1 MTPSQSWT
9 PSRIYNLYRIT
20 IATVLLTLFYV
31 SEQRLIGQY
40 MPALFEATVSGYLLL
55 TLVSSAMDYSERLR
69 KPGFTQPLALVIDVL
84 VLGLVVHANGGL
96 EGGLAVL
103 LLVNVAAGNILLR
116 GRMGFLIAALATLTV
131 MFEQFYFATQTGDK
145 DPFQLTEAGLLGI
158 AFFMVSLIIQQIAER
173 LERSESIAASQRVA
187 IERLEALNR
196 QIVARMRTGVMV
208 FNNEHR
214 ILQSNPSADS
224 FFATP
229 MVGQHL
235 PAALVERHQR
245 WRQAPHMTQSPL
257 RVSRQSPQVSARF
270 ADLDTGH
277 EDLTLVFLE
286 DTARVAQEAQQ
297 MNLAS
302 LGRLSATLAH
312 EIRNPLSAISH
323 ATELLDEDMEKPED
337 SHLLGIIRNHVKR
350 VNGIISDVLDLSR
363 RPRSQAA
370 RFDVAPVL
378 EEVTASWH
386 QRGIPRER
394 LRLQHRDEG
403 LEVRFDRSQ
412 LIQVVDNLIGN
423 AFDHGGGDCRVTVAY
438 GRHPQTRLP
447 WISVADNGDG
457 IPEDA
462 AAHLFEPFYTTSDGG
477 NGLGLYVCRQL
488 CQANQATLDYEDAQ
502 PGARFV
508 LTCAHPDRQFQ

>member
-1 MTPSQSWT
+1 MQHKH
-9 PSRIYNLYRIT
+9 
-20 IATVLLTLFYV
+20 VLIVEDEAPIRDMIRFALERSDFTV
-31 SEQRLIGQY
+31 SEAEDAQEARL
-40 MPALFEATVSGYLLL
+40 A
-55 TLVSSAMDYSERLR
+55 
-69 KPGFTQPLALVIDVL
+69 
-84 VLGLVVHANGGL
+84 
-96 EGGLAVL
+96 
-103 LLVNVAAGNILLR
+103 
-116 GRMGFLIAALATLTV
+116 
-131 MFEQFYFATQTGDK
+131 
-145 DPFQLTEAGLLGI
+145 
-158 AFFMVSLIIQQIAER
+158 IAER
-173 LERSESIAASQRVA
+173 RPDLVLLDWMLPGVSGAEFARELRRDELTADLAIIMVTARVDADDRVRGLNLGADDYVTKPFSSSELVARVRAVLRRSLPGGEDETLELDGLTLDAASQRVA

-214 ILQSNPSADS
+214 ILQSNPSADG

-235 PAALVERHQR
+235 PAALVERHQH
-245 WRQAPHMTQSPL
+245 WRQAPHMAQSPL

-423 AFDHGGGDCRVTVAY
+423 AFDHGGADCRVTVAY

-457 IPEDA
+457 IPGDA
-462 AAHLFEPFYTTSDGG
+462 AAHLFEPFYTTKPVGQG
-477 NGLGLYVCRQL
+477 TGLGLFVVDRL
-488 CQANQATLDYEDAQ
+488 VQALGGEVAAANTKQG
-502 PGARFV
+502 GAV
-508 LTCAHPDRQFQ
+508 LTVEETRMGDDAVGPSLAQIALARTYLALLTRP

>member
-1 MTPSQSWT
+1 MSPSQSWT

-40 MPALFEATVSGYLLL
+40 MPALFEGTVSGYLLL

-69 KPGFTQPLALVIDVL
+69 KPGFAQPLALVIDVL

-214 ILQSNPSADS
+214 ILQSNPSADG

-235 PAALVERHQR
+235 PAALVERHQH
-245 WRQAPHMTQSPL
+245 WRQAPHMAQSPL

-302 LGRLSATLAH
+302 LGR
-312 EIRNPLSAISH
+312 
-323 ATELLDEDMEKPED
+323 
-337 SHLLGIIRNHVKR
+337 
-350 VNGIISDVLDLSR
+350 
-363 RPRSQAA
+363 
-370 RFDVAPVL
+370 
-378 EEVTASWH
+378 
-386 QRGIPRER
+386 
-394 LRLQHRDEG
+394 
-403 LEVRFDRSQ
+403 
-412 LIQVVDNLIGN
+412 
-423 AFDHGGGDCRVTVAY
+423 
-438 GRHPQTRLP
+438 
-447 WISVADNGDG
+447 
-457 IPEDA
+457 
-462 AAHLFEPFYTTSDGG
+462 
-477 NGLGLYVCRQL
+477 
-488 CQANQATLDYEDAQ
+488 
-502 PGARFV
+502 PG
-508 LTCAHPDRQFQ
+508 P